1 MSSTTGYE
9 AALARLEPKQA
20 MFVREYLK
28 DLNATQA
35 AIRAG
40 YSKKT
45 ARSIASENL
54 SKPAI
59 SEAVRLGVE
68 KRAAKAEVTSDFVL
82 GQLLKLACID
92 PADLF
97 DENGNLKSIHDI
109 PAAARQAISSVETET
124 RRERNG
130 PDKEDVEVVT
140 TKKVK
145 LWDKKGS
152 LELLARHLGLL
163 KDNIVLTG
171 SLRFAQI
178 SDADLDRQIESL
190 RA

>member
-40 YSKKT
+40 YSKKG
-45 ARSIASENL
+45 ASVQASRLLANA
-54 SKPAI
+54 KVAD
-59 SEAVRLGVE
+59 AVRLGME

-82 GQLLKLACID
+82 SQLLKLASVD
-92 PADLF
+92 VAELF
-97 DENGNLKSIHDI
+97 DDKGNLKPIHDI
-109 PAAARQAISSVETET
+109 PPAVRQAISSVETDT
-124 RRERNG
+124 TQLG
-130 PDKEDVEVVT
+130 AGEDAKVLVT

-171 SLRFAQI
+171 SLRFAQV